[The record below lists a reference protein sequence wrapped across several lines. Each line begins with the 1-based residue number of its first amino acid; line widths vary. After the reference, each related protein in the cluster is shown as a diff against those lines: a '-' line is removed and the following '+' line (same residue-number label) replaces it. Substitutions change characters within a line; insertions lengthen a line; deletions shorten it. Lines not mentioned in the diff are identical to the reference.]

1 MKRLSLFVLLLVATI
16 SAKAQFRIYENGNIS
31 INSEETPLS
40 PLSLNYGG
48 NQDYFMAYQGQKK
61 GLYIEAS
68 NVSNGAKIYVNSS
81 TGTQTSGLD
90 VSAYS
95 QSGDALIY
103 GICGKGQGGAKRA
116 GVIGTVSGTG
126 TGAGIFGSC
135 ISHIAFPANLLNKP
149 YAGVFRGDVYIL
161 GSMKVTGTID
171 GVLLGSS
178 ASTSTMKSSLMSN
191 SLKES
196 TADLLTSLD
205 ATSYT
210 YPTSSYKS
218 KAKVSKKES
227 DGLDENTLSEEEPV
241 DFMEIQKLSKRHY
254 ALDAEQLETMFPDL
268 VYEQEDGTKVINY
281 MELIPLLVQSIG
293 ELNERI
299 NKLSQQKDYG
309 VQLARSASDIDE
321 EKTVTSASLQQNTPN
336 PFSSQTKIRFTLP
349 DNTRNAYIY
358 IFDMNGKMQK
368 QIAID
373 SSMDSVTINGY
384 ELSAGI
390 YLYSLVVNG
399 QEIDTKRMILSK

>member
-1 MKRLSLFVLLLVATI
+1 MKRLPLFVLLLVVAI
-16 SAKAQFRIYENGNIS
+16 STKAQFRIYENGNIS
-31 INSEETPLS
+31 INSDEPPLS
-40 PLSLNYGG
+40 PLSMNCGG
-48 NQDYFMAYQGQKK
+48 DRNYFMTYIGEKK
-61 GLYIEAS
+61 GLYIYS
-68 NVSNGAKIYVNSS
+68 KNSSNGATV
-81 TGTQTSGLD
+81 D
-90 VSAYS
+90 VSSSDATAIGLS
-95 QSGDALIY
+95 ASASGENGSNGVY
-103 GICGKGQGGAKRA
+103 GLRGISRGGSKRA
-116 GVIGTVSGTG
+116 GVIGSAIGSGA
-126 TGAGIFGSC
+126 GAGIYGS
-135 ISHIAFPANLLNKP
+135 IVPVLSFPAAINKP
-149 YAGVFRGDVYIL
+149 YAGVFRGDVYIS
-161 GSMKVTGTID
+161 GSLKVTGTID
-171 GVLLGSS
+171 GVLLSSS

-191 SLKES
+191 SLKGA

-210 YPTSSYKS
+210 YPSSSYKS
-218 KAKVSKKES
+218 RLKANQKWKDDFSNDS
-227 DGLDENTLSEEEPV
+227 LEEEPI
-241 DFMEIQKLSKRHY
+241 DYLEIQKLSKKHY
-254 ALDAEQLETMFPDL
+254 ALDAEQLESLFPDL
-268 VYEQEDGTKVINY
+268 VYEQEDGTKVVNY

-309 VQLARSASDIDE
+309 VQFARSASDIDE

-384 ELSAGI
+384 ELAAGI

>member
-90 VSAYS
+90 VTTYS
-95 QSGDALIY
+95 QGGDALAY
-103 GICGKGQGGAKRA
+103 GICGNASGGTKAA
-116 GVIGTVSGTG
+116 GVIGMVGGTG
-126 TGAGIFGSC
+126 TGVGIFGSC
-135 ISHIAFPANLLNKP
+135 FPHIAFPSAINKR
-149 YAGVFRGDVYIL
+149 YAGYFWGEVHIKGNL
-161 GSMKVTGTID
+161 NVTGTID

-227 DGLDENTLSEEEPV
+227 DGLDENTLSEEEYV
-241 DFMEIQKLSKRHY
+241 DIMEIQKLSKKHY

-384 ELSAGI
+384 ELAAGI

>member
-1 MKRLSLFVLLLVATI
+1 
-16 SAKAQFRIYENGNIS
+16 
-31 INSEETPLS
+31 
-40 PLSLNYGG
+40 
-48 NQDYFMAYQGQKK
+48 
-61 GLYIEAS
+61 
-68 NVSNGAKIYVNSS
+68 
-81 TGTQTSGLD
+81 
-90 VSAYS
+90 
-95 QSGDALIY
+95 
-103 GICGKGQGGAKRA
+103 
-116 GVIGTVSGTG
+116 
-126 TGAGIFGSC
+126 
-135 ISHIAFPANLLNKP
+135 
-149 YAGVFRGDVYIL
+149 
-161 GSMKVTGTID
+161 
-171 GVLLGSS
+171 
-178 ASTSTMKSSLMSN
+178 MSN
-191 SLKES
+191 SLKGA

-210 YPTSSYKS
+210 YPSSSYKS
-218 KAKVSKKES
+218 RLKANQKWKDDFSNDS
-227 DGLDENTLSEEEPV
+227 LEEEPI
-241 DFMEIQKLSKRHY
+241 DYLEIQKLSKKHY
-254 ALDAEQLETMFPDL
+254 ALDAEQLESLFPDL

-309 VQLARSASDIDE
+309 VQFARSASDIDE

-384 ELSAGI
+384 ELAAGI